1 MNKIGKLDLLASRRQ
16 RARVKLKDGRI
27 LICTPLYLIDGERED
42 EDGDPL
48 PAIVV
53 KTEGQSRDIWEE
65 EDILE
70 VEELENVSEKETHV
84 FPVKEK

>member
-1 MNKIGKLDLLASRRQ
+1 MNKIGKLDLFASRKQ

-27 LICTPLYLIDGERED
+27 LICTPLYLIDGENED

-53 KTEGQSRDIWEE
+53 KTEEQPRDILEE

-70 VEELENVSEKETHV
+70 VEELENGIESVTEIK
-84 FPVKEK
+84 